1 MSQTSLEFIGNTP
14 VYQLDNSNIY
24 VKLEKYNLGGSVK
37 DRAVLGM
44 IQAAQ
49 AAGAVTPETIF
60 VEPSSGNTG
69 IAVALLASVLGL
81 KAVVIMP
88 ESFSVERRQ
97 LIKAYGAQ
105 LVLTP
110 KEGGMK
116 AAIAKAEEIK
126 SRYPNAIILSQFD
139 NPANPAYHH
148 QTTGKEILEQV
159 PDLDIFVAGIGTGGT
174 FTGVVEYLNEHKPG
188 VLAVALEPEDSP
200 VISQGR
206 AGAHKIQGIGT
217 GFLPG
222 NFKPELA
229 NQVLTISND
238 EAFAEAKDFIRTT
251 GIGVGISSGAALA
264 GAKKLATQ
272 YPDKKIVTILPDGVE
287 KYLSVLD
294 FEGGNYVQ
302 V

>member
-1 MSQTSLEFIGNTP
+1 MSQTSLQFIGNTP

-126 SRYPNAIILSQFD
+126 SRYPNAIILSQFCLLYTSD
-139 NPANPAYHH
+139 AA
-148 QTTGKEILEQV
+148 
-159 PDLDIFVAGIGTGGT
+159 
-174 FTGVVEYLNEHKPG
+174 
-188 VLAVALEPEDSP
+188 
-200 VISQGR
+200 
-206 AGAHKIQGIGT
+206 
-217 GFLPG
+217 
-222 NFKPELA
+222 
-229 NQVLTISND
+229 D
-238 EAFAEAKDFIRTT
+238 E
-251 GIGVGISSGAALA
+251 
-264 GAKKLATQ
+264 
-272 YPDKKIVTILPDGVE
+272 
-287 KYLSVLD
+287 
-294 FEGGNYVQ
+294 
-302 V
+302 